1 MGIVEQKE
9 KVSFKDRLISIKDW
23 ILSHSKIVMPVVL
36 VLCVA
41 ITVLIAINANKHDA
55 LQKEAEAAAKNA
67 GEDASADIDLIEV
80 PEYALEENA
89 HPEINAIVKE
99 YYDAQAS
106 GDMDTVAKYNTG
118 LDEMGKLRVQVY
130 SKYIESY
137 DDINVY
143 TKPGLT
149 ENAYVAYVT
158 HSIKFVDNDT
168 ALPGMQTYYI
178 GMDPDGNY
186 FINDATYDDE
196 IYEYISNLSVQ
207 DDVVDLNNKVVVAYN
222 DLLTSDE
229 LINDYVVYI
238 KSMVKEEVGELVA
251 QAEVPEVEPEEPATT
266 EDDTTAATAT
276 SVVVNKVKAKERVNI
291 RKSDSKDS
299 DKVGSASEG
308 ETFELIEKLPNGWTK
323 IKYNDSEAYINSDY
337 LEDVETVKV
346 EIAGT
351 DDGNANNDTTAAEP
365 TDSTKVNGKVVVNDS
380 GVRIRKE
387 PNTSAD
393 ILGTVYTGEKFDFI
407 EETGEWTKIKYDD
420 GYGYIK
426 SSFVDK
432 KN

>member
-9 KVSFKDRLISIKDW
+9 KVTFKDRLISIKDW
-23 ILSHSKIVMPVVL
+23 VLSHSKIVMPVIL
-36 VLCVA
+36 VLCVGV
-41 ITVLIAINANKHDA
+41 TVLIAVNANKHDR
-55 LQKEAEAAAKNA
+55 LQKAAEEAAKNA
-67 GEDASADIDLIEV
+67 GEETSADIDLIEV
-80 PEYALEENA
+80 PEYPLEENA
-89 HPEINAIVKE
+89 HPEINEIIKA

-130 SKYIESY
+130 SKYIDSY

-149 ENAYVAYVT
+149 ENTYVAYVT
-158 HSIKFVDNDT
+158 HSIKFVDNEA

-178 GMDPDGNY
+178 GMDADGNY

-229 LINDYVVYI
+229 LINDYVVYV

-251 QAEVPEVEPEEPATT
+251 QAEAPEAAVEEPETKEEGGVEAS
-266 EDDTTAATAT
+266 ETA
-276 SVVVNKVKAKERVNI
+276 VVVNKVKAKERVNI

-308 ETFELIEKLPNGWTK
+308 ETFDLVEKLPNGWTK
-323 IKYNDSEAYINSDY
+323 IKYNGSEAFINSDY
-337 LEDVETVKV
+337 LEDVETVTV
-346 EIAGT
+346 EIGG
-351 DDGNANNDTTAAEP
+351 DDGAANNNEVTAAEP

-387 PNTSAD
+387 PNTSSD

-432 KN
+432 KD